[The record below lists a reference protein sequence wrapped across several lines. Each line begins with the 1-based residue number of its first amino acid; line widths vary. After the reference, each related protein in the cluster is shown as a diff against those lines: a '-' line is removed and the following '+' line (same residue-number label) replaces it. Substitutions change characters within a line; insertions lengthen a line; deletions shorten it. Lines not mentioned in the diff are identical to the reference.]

1 MRDTPPVFYLC
12 IFIVFNL
19 LNLYCQVSYARKD
32 FMWVAL
38 QQKILNLFK
47 TLTWHYWLIIQT
59 LSRFIFSCAQ
69 FLLKFFIEIMW
80 KKLEISEHN
89 YFINCASTGNE
100 NITCVLLSINN
111 CWFATLTEHEIKQK
125 VKLLNKRIEY
135 NEFVK
140 NTLLNSDLEQAS
152 IEELAEANIS
162 DGLSKRLLKL
172 KYRVEELPF
181 KFEWSLTQA
190 CTEEFHHNFFIPLL
204 LTANACKQQ
213 MQELKSIIKKKDEEI
228 KQYRREGFILH
239 RTTVI
244 TRPFDADEFDNK
256 CIDHKFMYN
265 FEDMS
270 KCVLAFQETDKLS
283 KASSRAVMP
292 LSEVKNDVK
301 LPPKR
306 SKSLT
311 KGPKQRKRRA
321 QETKQEKLKKILRPA
336 RKIMQYESQSSQN
349 LLNSLAV
356 SENSETNQTETLAC
370 SKFNKVDWVP
380 RRITERRITRSTS
393 RILEEL
399 GTEAEN
405 SSSKNVTNNKQSI
418 THLNEIPTTS
428 GTLSGSQRAISS
440 NLIYSPKR
448 EAKTPIKDFEN
459 CSRSVFDFST
469 DSDNEA
475 EITVKRKKPKGK
487 RSLIKKSGN
496 SRQEISER
504 IENSIS
510 NSGKCSNDVSSQL
523 ETIKKELQEL
533 EILRLAD
540 LKQRQ
545 RQI

>member
-1 MRDTPPVFYLC
+1 
-12 IFIVFNL
+12 
-19 LNLYCQVSYARKD
+19 
-32 FMWVAL
+32 
-38 QQKILNLFK
+38 
-47 TLTWHYWLIIQT
+47 
-59 LSRFIFSCAQ
+59 
-69 FLLKFFIEIMW
+69 MW

-190 CTEEFHHNFFIPLL
+190 CTEEFHRNFFIPLL

-321 QETKQEKLKKILRPA
+321 QETKREKLKKILRPA

-349 LLNSLAV
+349 LPNSLAV

>member
-1 MRDTPPVFYLC
+1 
-12 IFIVFNL
+12 
-19 LNLYCQVSYARKD
+19 
-32 FMWVAL
+32 
-38 QQKILNLFK
+38 
-47 TLTWHYWLIIQT
+47 
-59 LSRFIFSCAQ
+59 
-69 FLLKFFIEIMW
+69 MW
-80 KKLEISEHN
+80 KKLEISKDK
-89 YFINCASTGNE
+89 YFINCALADNE
-100 NITCVLLSINN
+100 NITCVLLSINK
-111 CWFATLTEHEIKQK
+111 CWFATLTEDEIKQK

-152 IEELAEANIS
+152 IEELTEANIS
-162 DGLSKRLLKL
+162 DGLNKRLLKL

-190 CTEEFHHNFFIPLL
+190 CTEEFQRNFFIPLL

-213 MQELKSIIKKKDEEI
+213 MQELKSIIQKKDEEI
-228 KQYRREGFILH
+228 KQYRREGFVLH
-239 RTTVI
+239 RTTVV

-256 CIDHKFMYN
+256 CVDHKYMHN
-265 FEDMS
+265 FEDLS
-270 KCVLAFQETDKLS
+270 KCVLAFQDTDKLS
-283 KASSRAVMP
+283 NASSKPIMP
-292 LSEVKNDVK
+292 LSEVKNDVR

-306 SKSLT
+306 NESLT

-349 LLNSLAV
+349 LTNSLAV
-356 SENSETNQTETLAC
+356 SENTEKNQTETLAY
-370 SKFNKVDWVP
+370 SKFNKIDWVP

-405 SSSKNVTNNKQSI
+405 SSSKNVTNNERSL
-418 THLNEIPTTS
+418 TSNLNENPTTS
-428 GTLSGSQRAISS
+428 GKLSGSQRAISS
-440 NLIYSPKR
+440 NLIYSPKQ
-448 EAKTPIKDFEN
+448 EAKTSIKDFEN

-469 DSDNEA
+469 DSDNET

-496 SRQEISER
+496 SCQDR
-504 IENSIS
+504 IENSIR

-540 LKQRQ
+540 LKKRQ